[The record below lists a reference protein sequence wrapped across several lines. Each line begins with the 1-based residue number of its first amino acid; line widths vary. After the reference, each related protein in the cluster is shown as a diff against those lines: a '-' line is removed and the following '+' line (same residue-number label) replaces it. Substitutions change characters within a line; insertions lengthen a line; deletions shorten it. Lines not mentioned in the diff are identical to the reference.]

1 LNLAF
6 IDESGFSLMMSIA
19 YTWFKRG
26 KGVSLPIPTIKKK
39 FGKLNII
46 GAFVFNEKGTQ
57 LYYRVLAKNCN
68 TDQTFAFLDTL
79 KSTLQGCE
87 GHHTFSVEG
96 LLEAEDLRAAQEA
109 VAKEAEDLRVAQEAV
124 AKEAEDLGAT
134 QEAVAKEEEAKNEAA
149 SQEAVKIKAEQPVVM
164 PNKQLALSA
173 NKFTVA
179 ILDCASFHRGNDFQQ
194 EKQDWED
201 ENFFLRYL
209 PPYSPHL
216 NPIEGVWRKIK
227 GFLMPR
233 RHYAT
238 IIELAQAMLNA
249 FQAVGAINI

>member
-6 IDESGFSLMMSIA
+6 IDESGFSLMMGIA
-19 YTWFKRG
+19 YTWFNRG
-26 KGVSLPIPTIKKK
+26 KSMAFQIKTMKKK
-39 FGKLNII
+39 FGRLNII
-46 GAFVFNEKGTQ
+46 GAFVINEKGAQ

-68 TDQTFAFLDTL
+68 TDQTFAFLDSL
-79 KSTLQGCE
+79 KSTLQGCK
-87 GHHTFSVEG
+87 GHHTFSEEG
-96 LLEAEDLRAAQEA
+96 LLEAEALREA
-109 VAKEAEDLRVAQEAV
+109 EKVAAKESTENRSVSLGGVTTAAEL
-124 AKEAEDLGAT
+124 
-134 QEAVAKEEEAKNEAA
+134 
-149 SQEAVKIKAEQPVVM
+149 VVM
-164 PNKQLALSA
+164 PNKRSVLSS
-173 NKFTVA
+173 NKLTVA
-179 ILDCASFHRGNDFQQ
+179 ILDNASFHQGNDFEQ

-216 NPIEGVWRKIK
+216 NLIEGVWKKIK